1 MGMFSAVLGNA
12 SDVDPKEI
20 EEEFAP
26 ILAEG
31 ESVEAA
37 FKMVRDLYVF
47 TSKRLI
53 LVDKQGMTGRKVEYR
68 SIPYRAVTQFTVENA
83 GTFDADSE
91 VRIWVSGQSEPIV
104 RELKRGANVEAIQK
118 ALASIL

>member
-1 MGMFSAVLGNA
+1 MGLINAMLGNA
-12 SDVDPKEI
+12 SDVDGDEVAQEI
-20 EEEFAP
+20 AP
-26 ILAEG
+26 ILAPE
-31 ESVEAA
+31 ETVEAA

-68 SIPYRAVTQFTVENA
+68 SIPYRAITQFTVENA

-91 VRIWVSGQSEPIV
+91 MRIWISGQPEPLV